1 MKEFLIIAGY
11 QGSGSIHTKSVEHFI
26 NEISFDFITDFI
38 MDVTND
44 GDKASSLIEK
54 TQLGEIHVSYLL
66 SSYFEKIL
74 PEIKILD
81 LPYLFNDRNEAYN
94 FLKSNFF
101 NYIDDKL
108 KDKNLKL
115 LGFWDNGIRHISSK
129 VKLIKTLS
137 DCKGQIIRTTP
148 SPLHIEIFSKL
159 GFIPKPLDVRDFK
172 LAIEKNDIDAQE
184 NPLTN
189 YWNFGV
195 YKKQEFI
202 SLTSHI
208 FGFCLFV
215 INDDYFNKLSDL
227 NKKFLINKSKETTKF
242 QRRLAISEDDI
253 LIKKIKSKNIKIEN
267 IDKDGLEDFKRAT
280 IYSSG
285 CSWLSRFWRVVI
297 ICCRIFGCVKAYWK
311 YRFYV
316 GLRIWDHF
324 K

>member
-1 MKEFLIIAGY
+1 MKETLIIAGY
-11 QGSGSIHTKSVEHFI
+11 QGSDSIHTKSVEYFI
-26 NEISFDFITDFI
+26 DELSSDFITNFI
-38 MDVTND
+38 MDITND

-54 TQLGEIHVSYLL
+54 TQHGEIHASYLL

-74 PEIKILD
+74 PEIQILD
-81 LPYLFNDRNEAYN
+81 LPYLFNSRNEAYN
-94 FLKSNFF
+94 SLRSDLFI
-101 NYIDDKL
+101 YIDNKL
-108 KDKNLKL
+108 KNKNLKL

-129 VKLIKTLS
+129 IKLIKNLS
-137 DCKGQIIRTTP
+137 DCKGQVIRTTP
-148 SPLHIEIFSKL
+148 SPLHIEIFRKL

-172 LAIEKNDIDAQE
+172 LAVEKNDIDAQE

-195 YKKQEFI
+195 YKKQEFV

-227 NKKFLINKSKETTKF
+227 NQKYLINKSKETTKF

-280 IYSSG
+280 NNFHENYFQTYPHMKEYI
-285 CSWLSRFWRVVI
+285 
-297 ICCRIFGCVKAYWK
+297 KT
-311 YRFYV
+311 
-316 GLRIWDHF
+316 
-324 K
+324 

>member
-1 MKEFLIIAGY
+1 MKENLIIAGY
-11 QGSGSIHTKSVEHFI
+11 QGSDSIHTKSVEYFI
-26 NEISFDFITDFI
+26 DELSSDFITNFI
-38 MDVTND
+38 MDITND

-54 TQLGEIHVSYLL
+54 TQQGEIHASYLL

-74 PEIKILD
+74 PEIQILD
-81 LPYLFNDRNEAYN
+81 LPYLFNSRNEAYN
-94 FLKSNFF
+94 SLRSDLF
-101 NYIDDKL
+101 NYIDNKL
-108 KDKNLKL
+108 KNKNLKL

-129 VKLIKTLS
+129 IKLIKNLS
-137 DCKGQIIRTTP
+137 DCKGQVIRTTP
-148 SPLHIEIFSKL
+148 SPLHKEIFRKL

-172 LAIEKNDIDAQE
+172 LAVEKNDIDAQE

-195 YKKQEFI
+195 YKKQEFV

-242 QRRLAISEDDI
+242 QRSLAINEDDI

-280 IYSSG
+280 NNFHENYFQTYPHM
-285 CSWLSRFWRVVI
+285 R
-297 ICCRIFGCVKAYWK
+297 K
-311 YRFYV
+311 Y
-316 GLRIWDHF
+316 I
-324 K
+324 KT

>member
-1 MKEFLIIAGY
+1 MKETLIIAGY
-11 QGSGSIHTKSVEHFI
+11 QGSDSIHTKSVEYFI
-26 NEISFDFITDFI
+26 DELSSDFITNFI
-38 MDVTND
+38 MDITND

-54 TQLGEIHVSYLL
+54 TQQGEIHASYLL

-74 PEIKILD
+74 PEIQILD
-81 LPYLFNDRNEAYN
+81 LPYLFNSRNEAYN
-94 FLKSNFF
+94 SLRSDLF
-101 NYIDDKL
+101 NYIDKKL
-108 KDKNLKL
+108 KNKNLKL

-129 VKLIKTLS
+129 IKLIKNLS
-137 DCKGQIIRTTP
+137 DCKGQVIRTTP
-148 SPLHIEIFSKL
+148 SPLHIEIFRKL

-172 LAIEKNDIDAQE
+172 LAVEKNDIDAQE

-195 YKKQEFI
+195 YKKQEFVT
-202 SLTSHI
+202 LTSHI

-280 IYSSG
+280 N
-285 CSWLSRFWRVVI
+285 
-297 ICCRIFGCVKAYWK
+297 IFHENYFQTYPHMKEYIK
-311 YRFYV
+311 T
-316 GLRIWDHF
+316 
-324 K
+324 

>member
-1 MKEFLIIAGY
+1 MKETLIIAGY
-11 QGSGSIHTKSVEHFI
+11 QGSDSIHTKSVEYFI
-26 NEISFDFITDFI
+26 DELSSDFITNFI
-38 MDVTND
+38 MDITND

-54 TQLGEIHVSYLL
+54 TQQGEIHASYLL

-74 PEIKILD
+74 PEIQILD
-81 LPYLFNDRNEAYN
+81 LPYLFNSRNEAYN
-94 FLKSNFF
+94 SLRSDLF
-101 NYIDDKL
+101 NYIDNKL
-108 KDKNLKL
+108 KNKNLKL

-129 VKLIKTLS
+129 IKLIKNLS
-137 DCKGQIIRTTP
+137 DCKGQVIRTTP
-148 SPLHIEIFSKL
+148 SPLHIEIFRKL

-172 LAIEKNDIDAQE
+172 LAVEKNDIDAQE

-195 YKKQEFI
+195 YKKQEFV

-267 IDKDGLEDFKRAT
+267 IDKDCLEDFKKAT
-280 IYSSG
+280 NNFHENYFQTYPHMKEYI
-285 CSWLSRFWRVVI
+285 
-297 ICCRIFGCVKAYWK
+297 KT
-311 YRFYV
+311 
-316 GLRIWDHF
+316 
-324 K
+324 

>member
-1 MKEFLIIAGY
+1 MKENLIIAGY
-11 QGSGSIHTKSVEHFI
+11 QGSDSIHTKSVEYFI
-26 NEISFDFITDFI
+26 DELSRDFITDFI

-54 TQLGEIHVSYLL
+54 TQQGEIHASYLL

-74 PEIKILD
+74 PEIQILD
-81 LPYLFNDRNEAYN
+81 LPYLFNSRNEAYN
-94 FLKSNFF
+94 SLRSDLF
-101 NYIDDKL
+101 NYIDKKL
-108 KDKNLKL
+108 KNKNLKL

-129 VKLIKTLS
+129 IKLIKNLS
-137 DCKGQIIRTTP
+137 DCKGQVIRTTP
-148 SPLHIEIFSKL
+148 SPLHIEIFRKL

-195 YKKQEFI
+195 YKKQEFV

-280 IYSSG
+280 NNFHENYFQTYPHMKEYI
-285 CSWLSRFWRVVI
+285 
-297 ICCRIFGCVKAYWK
+297 KT
-311 YRFYV
+311 
-316 GLRIWDHF
+316 
-324 K
+324 

>member
-1 MKEFLIIAGY
+1 MNKTLIIAGY
-11 QGSGSIHTKSVEHFI
+11 QGSNSIHTKSVEHFI
-26 NEISFDFITDFI
+26 NEISFNFITDFI
-38 MDVTND
+38 TDVTND

-54 TQLGEIHVSYLL
+54 TQQGEIHVSYLL

-81 LPYLFNDRNEAYN
+81 LPYLFNNRNEAYN

-129 VKLIKTLS
+129 LKLIKTPS

-195 YKKQEFI
+195 FKKQEFVT
-202 SLTSHI
+202 LTSHI

-215 INDDYFNKLSDL
+215 INDDFFNKLSDL
-227 NKKFLINKSKETTKF
+227 QKKLLINKSKETTEF

-280 IYSSG
+280 NNFHESYFQTYPHMKEYI
-285 CSWLSRFWRVVI
+285 
-297 ICCRIFGCVKAYWK
+297 KT
-311 YRFYV
+311 
-316 GLRIWDHF
+316 
-324 K
+324 

>member
-1 MKEFLIIAGY
+1 MKENLIIAGY
-11 QGSGSIHTKSVEHFI
+11 QGSYSIHTKSVEYFI
-26 NEISFDFITDFI
+26 DELSSDFITDFI
-38 MDVTND
+38 MDITND

-54 TQLGEIHVSYLL
+54 TQQGEIHASYLL

-74 PEIKILD
+74 PEIQILD
-81 LPYLFNDRNEAYN
+81 LPYLFNSRNEAYN
-94 FLKSNFF
+94 SLRSDLF
-101 NYIDDKL
+101 NYIDNKL
-108 KDKNLKL
+108 KNKNLKL

-129 VKLIKTLS
+129 IKLIKNLS
-137 DCKGQIIRTTP
+137 DCKGQVIRTTP
-148 SPLHIEIFSKL
+148 SPLHIEIFRKL

-227 NKKFLINKSKETTKF
+227 NQKFLINKSKETTKF
-242 QRRLAISEDDI
+242 QRSLAISEDDI

-267 IDKDGLEDFKRAT
+267 IDKDCLEDFKRAT
-280 IYSSG
+280 NNFHENYFQTYPHMKEYI
-285 CSWLSRFWRVVI
+285 
-297 ICCRIFGCVKAYWK
+297 KT
-311 YRFYV
+311 
-316 GLRIWDHF
+316 
-324 K
+324 

>member
-1 MKEFLIIAGY
+1 MKETLIIAGY
-11 QGSGSIHTKSVEHFI
+11 QGSDSIHTKSVEYFI
-26 NEISFDFITDFI
+26 EELSSDFITNFI
-38 MDVTND
+38 MDITND

-54 TQLGEIHVSYLL
+54 TQQGEIHASYLL

-74 PEIKILD
+74 PEIQILD
-81 LPYLFNDRNEAYN
+81 LPYLFNSRNEAYN
-94 FLKSNFF
+94 SLRSDLF
-101 NYIDDKL
+101 NYIDKKL
-108 KDKNLKL
+108 KNKNLKL

-129 VKLIKTLS
+129 IKLIKNLS
-137 DCKGQIIRTTP
+137 DCKGQVIRTTP
-148 SPLHIEIFSKL
+148 SPLHIEIFRKL

-172 LAIEKNDIDAQE
+172 LAVEKNDIDAQE

-195 YKKQEFI
+195 YKKQEFV

-280 IYSSG
+280 NNFHENYFQIYPHMKEY
-285 CSWLSRFWRVVI
+285 I
-297 ICCRIFGCVKAYWK
+297 KT
-311 YRFYV
+311 
-316 GLRIWDHF
+316 
-324 K
+324 

>member
-1 MKEFLIIAGY
+1 MKETLIIAGY
-11 QGSGSIHTKSVEHFI
+11 QGSDSIHTKSVEYFI
-26 NEISFDFITDFI
+26 DELSSDFITNFI
-38 MDVTND
+38 MDITND

-54 TQLGEIHVSYLL
+54 TQLGEIHASYLL

-74 PEIKILD
+74 PEIQILD
-81 LPYLFNDRNEAYN
+81 LPYLFNNRNEAYN
-94 FLKSNFF
+94 SLKSDLF
-101 NYIDDKL
+101 NYIDNKL
-108 KDKNLKL
+108 KIKNLKL

-129 VKLIKTLS
+129 IKLIKNLS
-137 DCKGQIIRTTP
+137 DCKGQVIRTTP
-148 SPLHIEIFSKL
+148 SPLHIEIFRKL

-172 LAIEKNDIDAQE
+172 LAVEKNDIDAQE

-195 YKKQEFI
+195 YKKQEFV

-242 QRRLAISEDDI
+242 QRSLAINEDDI

-280 IYSSG
+280 NNFHENYFQTYPHMKEYI
-285 CSWLSRFWRVVI
+285 
-297 ICCRIFGCVKAYWK
+297 KT
-311 YRFYV
+311 
-316 GLRIWDHF
+316 
-324 K
+324 

>member
-1 MKEFLIIAGY
+1 MKETLIIAGY
-11 QGSGSIHTKSVEHFI
+11 QGSDSIHTKSVEYFI
-26 NEISFDFITDFI
+26 DELSSDFITNFI
-38 MDVTND
+38 MDITND

-54 TQLGEIHVSYLL
+54 TQQGEIHASYLL

-74 PEIKILD
+74 PEIQILD
-81 LPYLFNDRNEAYN
+81 LPYLFNSRNEAYN
-94 FLKSNFF
+94 SLRSDLF
-101 NYIDDKL
+101 NYIDNKL
-108 KDKNLKL
+108 KNKNLKL

-129 VKLIKTLS
+129 IKLIKNLS
-137 DCKGQIIRTTP
+137 DCKGQVIRTTP
-148 SPLHIEIFSKL
+148 SPLHIEIFRKL

-172 LAIEKNDIDAQE
+172 LAIKKNDIDAQE

-280 IYSSG
+280 NNFHENYFQTYPHMKEYI
-285 CSWLSRFWRVVI
+285 
-297 ICCRIFGCVKAYWK
+297 KT
-311 YRFYV
+311 
-316 GLRIWDHF
+316 
-324 K
+324 

>member
-1 MKEFLIIAGY
+1 MKETLIIAGY
-11 QGSGSIHTKSVEHFI
+11 QGSDSIHTKSVEYFI
-26 NEISFDFITDFI
+26 DELSSEFITDFI
-38 MDVTND
+38 MDITND

-54 TQLGEIHVSYLL
+54 TQLGEIHASYLL

-74 PEIKILD
+74 PEIQILD
-81 LPYLFNDRNEAYN
+81 LPYLFNNRNEAYN
-94 FLKSNFF
+94 SLKSDLF
-101 NYIDDKL
+101 NYIDNKL
-108 KDKNLKL
+108 KIKNLKL

-129 VKLIKTLS
+129 IKLIKNLS
-137 DCKGQIIRTTP
+137 DCKGQVIRTTP
-148 SPLHIEIFSKL
+148 SPLHIEIFRKL

-172 LAIEKNDIDAQE
+172 LAVEKNDIDAQE

-195 YKKQEFI
+195 YKKQEFV

-227 NKKFLINKSKETTKF
+227 NKKFLIKKSKETTKF

-267 IDKDGLEDFKRAT
+267 IDKDCLKDFKKAT
-280 IYSSG
+280 NNFHENYFQTYPHMKEYI
-285 CSWLSRFWRVVI
+285 
-297 ICCRIFGCVKAYWK
+297 KT
-311 YRFYV
+311 
-316 GLRIWDHF
+316 
-324 K
+324 

>member
-1 MKEFLIIAGY
+1 LKENLIIAGY
-11 QGSGSIHTKSVEHFI
+11 QGSDSIHTKSVEYFI
-26 NEISFDFITDFI
+26 DELSSVFITDFI
-38 MDVTND
+38 MDITND

-54 TQLGEIHVSYLL
+54 TQLGEIHASYLL

-74 PEIKILD
+74 PEIQILD
-81 LPYLFNDRNEAYN
+81 LPYLFNNRNEAYN
-94 FLKSNFF
+94 SLRSDLF
-101 NYIDDKL
+101 NYIDNKL
-108 KDKNLKL
+108 KFKNLKL

-129 VKLIKTLS
+129 IKLIKNLS
-137 DCKGQIIRTTP
+137 DCKGQVIRTTP
-148 SPLHIEIFSKL
+148 SPLHIEIFRKL

-172 LAIEKNDIDAQE
+172 LAVEKNDIDAQE

-195 YKKQEFI
+195 YKKQEFV

-227 NKKFLINKSKETTKF
+227 KKKFLIKKSKETTKF

-267 IDKDGLEDFKRAT
+267 IDKDCLEDFKRAT
-280 IYSSG
+280 NNFHENYFQTYPHMKEYI
-285 CSWLSRFWRVVI
+285 
-297 ICCRIFGCVKAYWK
+297 KT
-311 YRFYV
+311 
-316 GLRIWDHF
+316 
-324 K
+324 

>member
-1 MKEFLIIAGY
+1 LKETLIIAGY
-11 QGSGSIHTKSVEHFI
+11 QGFNSIHTKSVEYFI
-26 NEISFDFITDFI
+26 DELSRDFITDFI

-54 TQLGEIHVSYLL
+54 TQQGEIHASYLL

-74 PEIKILD
+74 PEIQILD
-81 LPYLFNDRNEAYN
+81 LPYLFNSRNEAYN
-94 FLKSNFF
+94 SLRSDLF
-101 NYIDDKL
+101 NYIDNKL
-108 KDKNLKL
+108 KNKNLKL

-129 VKLIKTLS
+129 IKLIKNLS
-137 DCKGQIIRTTP
+137 DCKGQVIRTTP
-148 SPLHIEIFSKL
+148 SPLHIEIFRKL

-172 LAIEKNDIDAQE
+172 LAVEKNDIDAQE

-195 YKKQEFI
+195 YKKQGFV

-227 NKKFLINKSKETTKF
+227 NQKFLINKSKETTKF
-242 QRRLAISEDDI
+242 QRSLAISEDDI

-267 IDKDGLEDFKRAT
+267 IDKYGLENFKRAANNFHENYFQT
-280 IYSSG
+280 YPHMKEYI
-285 CSWLSRFWRVVI
+285 
-297 ICCRIFGCVKAYWK
+297 KT
-311 YRFYV
+311 
-316 GLRIWDHF
+316 
-324 K
+324 

>member
-1 MKEFLIIAGY
+1 MKENLIIAGY
-11 QGSGSIHTKSVEHFI
+11 QGSDSIHTKSVEYFI
-26 NEISFDFITDFI
+26 DELSSDFITDFI
-38 MDVTND
+38 MDITND

-54 TQLGEIHVSYLL
+54 TQQGEIHASYLL

-74 PEIKILD
+74 PEIQILD
-81 LPYLFNDRNEAYN
+81 LPYLFNSRNEAYN
-94 FLKSNFF
+94 SLRSDLF
-101 NYIDDKL
+101 NYIDNKL
-108 KDKNLKL
+108 KNKNLKL

-129 VKLIKTLS
+129 IKLIKNLS
-137 DCKGQIIRTTP
+137 DCKGQVIRTTP
-148 SPLHIEIFSKL
+148 SPLHIEIFRKL

-195 YKKQEFI
+195 YKKQEFV

-227 NKKFLINKSKETTKF
+227 NKKFLIKKSKETTKF

-267 IDKDGLEDFKRAT
+267 IDKDCLEDFKKAT
-280 IYSSG
+280 NNFHENYFQTYPHMKEYI
-285 CSWLSRFWRVVI
+285 
-297 ICCRIFGCVKAYWK
+297 KT
-311 YRFYV
+311 
-316 GLRIWDHF
+316 
-324 K
+324 

>member
-1 MKEFLIIAGY
+1 MKENLIIAGY
-11 QGSGSIHTKSVEHFI
+11 QGSDSIHTESVEYFI
-26 NEISFDFITDFI
+26 DELSRDFVTDFI

-54 TQLGEIHVSYLL
+54 TQQGEIHASYLL

-74 PEIKILD
+74 PEIQILD
-81 LPYLFNDRNEAYN
+81 LPYLFNNRNEAYN
-94 FLKSNFF
+94 SLKSDLF
-101 NYIDDKL
+101 NYIDNKL
-108 KDKNLKL
+108 KIKNLKL

-129 VKLIKTLS
+129 IKLIKNLS
-137 DCKGQIIRTTP
+137 DCKGQVIRTTP
-148 SPLHIEIFSKL
+148 SPLHIEIFRKL

-172 LAIEKNDIDAQE
+172 LAVEKNDIDAQE

-195 YKKQEFI
+195 YKKQEFV

-227 NKKFLINKSKETTKF
+227 NKKFLIKKSKETTKF
-242 QRRLAISEDDI
+242 QRKLAISEDDI

-267 IDKDGLEDFKRAT
+267 IDKDCLKDFKKAT
-280 IYSSG
+280 NNFHENYFQTYPHMKEYIK
-285 CSWLSRFWRVVI
+285 I
-297 ICCRIFGCVKAYWK
+297 
-311 YRFYV
+311 
-316 GLRIWDHF
+316 
-324 K
+324 

>member
-1 MKEFLIIAGY
+1 MKENLIIAGY
-11 QGSGSIHTKSVEHFI
+11 QGSDSIHTKSVEYFI
-26 NEISFDFITDFI
+26 DELSSDFITDFI
-38 MDVTND
+38 MDITND

-54 TQLGEIHVSYLL
+54 TQQGEIHASYLL

-74 PEIKILD
+74 PEIQILD
-81 LPYLFNDRNEAYN
+81 LPYLFNNRNEAYN
-94 FLKSNFF
+94 SLRSDLF
-101 NYIDDKL
+101 NYIDNKL
-108 KDKNLKL
+108 KNKNLKL

-129 VKLIKTLS
+129 IKLIKNLS
-137 DCKGQIIRTTP
+137 DCKGQVIRTTP
-148 SPLHIEIFSKL
+148 SPLHIEIFRKL

-195 YKKQEFI
+195 YKKQEFV

-227 NKKFLINKSKETTKF
+227 NKKFLIKKSKETTKF

-267 IDKDGLEDFKRAT
+267 IDKDCLEDFKRAT
-280 IYSSG
+280 NNFHENYFQTYPHMKEYI
-285 CSWLSRFWRVVI
+285 
-297 ICCRIFGCVKAYWK
+297 KT
-311 YRFYV
+311 
-316 GLRIWDHF
+316 
-324 K
+324 

>member
-1 MKEFLIIAGY
+1 LKETLIIAGY
-11 QGSGSIHTKSVEHFI
+11 QGSDSIHTKSVEYFI
-26 NEISFDFITDFI
+26 DELSSDFITNFI
-38 MDVTND
+38 MDITND

-54 TQLGEIHVSYLL
+54 TQQGEIHASYLL

-74 PEIKILD
+74 PEIQILD
-81 LPYLFNDRNEAYN
+81 LPYLFNSRNEAYN
-94 FLKSNFF
+94 SLRSDLF
-101 NYIDDKL
+101 NYIDNKL
-108 KDKNLKL
+108 KNKNLKL

-129 VKLIKTLS
+129 IKLIKNLS
-137 DCKGQIIRTTP
+137 DCKGQVIRTTP
-148 SPLHIEIFSKL
+148 SPLHIEIFRKL

-172 LAIEKNDIDAQE
+172 LAVEKNDIDAQE

-195 YKKQEFI
+195 YKKQEFV

-280 IYSSG
+280 NNFHENYFQTYPHMKEYI
-285 CSWLSRFWRVVI
+285 
-297 ICCRIFGCVKAYWK
+297 KT
-311 YRFYV
+311 
-316 GLRIWDHF
+316 
-324 K
+324 

>member
-1 MKEFLIIAGY
+1 MKENLIIAGY
-11 QGSGSIHTKSVEHFI
+11 QGSDSIHTKSVEYFI
-26 NEISFDFITDFI
+26 DELSSEFITDFI
-38 MDVTND
+38 MDITNH

-54 TQLGEIHVSYLL
+54 TQQGEIHASYLL

-74 PEIKILD
+74 PEIQILD
-81 LPYLFNDRNEAYN
+81 LPYLFNNRNEAYN
-94 FLKSNFF
+94 SLKSDLF
-101 NYIDDKL
+101 NYIDNKL
-108 KDKNLKL
+108 KIKNLKL

-129 VKLIKTLS
+129 IKLIKNLS
-137 DCKGQIIRTTP
+137 DCKGQVIRTTP
-148 SPLHIEIFSKL
+148 SPLHIEIFRKL

-172 LAIEKNDIDAQE
+172 LAVEKNDIDAQE

-195 YKKQEFI
+195 YKKQEFV

-227 NKKFLINKSKETTKF
+227 NKKFLIKKSKETTKF

-267 IDKDGLEDFKRAT
+267 IDKDCLEDFKKAT
-280 IYSSG
+280 NNFHENYFQTYPHMKEYIK
-285 CSWLSRFWRVVI
+285 I
-297 ICCRIFGCVKAYWK
+297 
-311 YRFYV
+311 
-316 GLRIWDHF
+316 
-324 K
+324 

>member
-1 MKEFLIIAGY
+1 MKETLIIAGY
-11 QGSGSIHTKSVEHFI
+11 QGSDSIHTKSVEYFI
-26 NEISFDFITDFI
+26 DELSSVFITDFI
-38 MDVTND
+38 MDITND

-54 TQLGEIHVSYLL
+54 TQLGEIHASYLL

-74 PEIKILD
+74 PEIQILD
-81 LPYLFNDRNEAYN
+81 LPYLFSNRNEAYN
-94 FLKSNFF
+94 SLKSDLF
-101 NYIDDKL
+101 NYIDNKL
-108 KDKNLKL
+108 KIKNLKL

-129 VKLIKTLS
+129 IKLIKNLS
-137 DCKGQIIRTTP
+137 DCKGQVIRTTP
-148 SPLHIEIFSKL
+148 SPLHIEIFRKL

-195 YKKQEFI
+195 YKKQEFV

-215 INDDYFNKLSDL
+215 INEDYFNKLSDL

-253 LIKKIKSKNIKIEN
+253 LIKKIKSKNIIIKN
-267 IDKDGLEDFKRAT
+267 IDQDGLENFKSAT
-280 IYSSG
+280 NNFHESYFQTYPHMKQYI
-285 CSWLSRFWRVVI
+285 
-297 ICCRIFGCVKAYWK
+297 KTE
-311 YRFYV
+311 
-316 GLRIWDHF
+316 
-324 K
+324 